1 MHDPDVPARQDL
13 GSLAPVQLDSS
24 NDDDDI
30 AKLRRGQK
38 FKLTLVVLCTAVAA
52 IGGFRLLRTLD
63 EHGAYAQAAS
73 ELERIDAEQG
83 GAFLRCA
90 LPNARRS
97 QLASADGLRS
107 AIESASERL
116 DKGYA
121 NALGKCTPLF
131 ERFEQSTMQI
141 KVPPDIAPRLA
152 AVSNSVTAFGAA
164 WNDYRAY
171 LQKPADPGAEAP
183 SAASHIEKIS
193 STWQSYQN
201 AREQARHSIVPRL

>member
-13 GSLAPVQLDSS
+13 GSLAPVQLDGS

-38 FKLTLVVLCTAVAA
+38 LKLTFVVLCTAVAA
-52 IGGFRLLRTLD
+52 VGGVRLLNTLD

-73 ELERIDAEQG
+73 ELERIDAEQA
-83 GAFLRCA
+83 GAFLRCT

-97 QLASADGLRS
+97 QLASPNGLRS

-116 DKGYA
+116 DSGYA
-121 NALGKCTPLF
+121 KALGKCTPLF
-131 ERFEQSTMQI
+131 ERFEQSTTQI

-152 AVSNSVTAFGAA
+152 AVSSSVTAFGAA

-171 LQKPADPGAEAP
+171 LEKPADPGAEAP
-183 SAASHIEKIS
+183 NAAPHIDKIS
-193 STWQSYQN
+193 STWQSYQQ
-201 AREQARHSIVPRL
+201 AREQARNSIVSRL